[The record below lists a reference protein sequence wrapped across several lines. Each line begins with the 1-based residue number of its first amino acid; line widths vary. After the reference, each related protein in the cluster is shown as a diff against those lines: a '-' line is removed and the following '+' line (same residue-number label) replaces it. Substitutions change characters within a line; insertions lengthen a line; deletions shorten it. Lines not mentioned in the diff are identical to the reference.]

1 MTMSI
6 SDKASGDLGGRLP
19 LLSPSEFDP
28 EQRELYD
35 GLTKLILPEA
45 EAGGFIARLDDG
57 RFIGPFNALLR
68 APRIAGGFG
77 QWTAQINKA
86 ELSGEVRQVVILAVG
101 ATWSAEYEIYAHEA
115 AARAAGV
122 PDAAIDAIGRKAEPA
137 GVSAEARVAYR
148 LAVSVLEQRTVAD
161 RLYDEA
167 VATFEVAGVIAILS
181 LIAQYQFISS
191 ILTTFRVPSP

>member
-1 MTMSI
+1 MTMPL
-6 SDKASGDLGGRLP
+6 SDPASGDLGGRLP
-19 LLSPSEFDP
+19 LLSPSELDD

-45 EAGGFIARLDDG
+45 EAGGFVAQADDG

-68 APRIAGGFG
+68 VPRIASGFG
-77 QWTAQINKA
+77 QWTAQIGKA
-86 ELSGEVRQVVILAVG
+86 GLSEEVRQVVILAVG
-101 ATWSAEYEIYAHEA
+101 ATWNADYEIYAHQA

-137 GVSAEARVAYR
+137 GVSAEAQVAYR

-161 RLYDEA
+161 GLYDEA
-167 VATFEVAGVIAILS
+167 VATFEVPGVIAILS

-191 ILTTFRVPSP
+191 ILTTFRVPAP